1 MTGNTILKD
10 GTLLLE
16 NYGMDLNKLNQDDR
30 VGLLRTSEVSIL
42 GIMNNVTKKNYIIC
56 NFACF
61 LN

>member
-30 VGLLRTSEVSIL
+30 VGLLRTSEVSIP
-42 GIMNNVTKKNYIIC
+42 GIINNVTKKMISSVTLLV
-56 NFACF
+56 F
-61 LN
+61 